1 MIKGSLESLDRDMS
15 ASGTCATCAICK
27 AYIHDYMMRP
37 MRSDDLLFKYVHKK
51 RLQKVIPD
59 FIEIFER
66 FFSRLS
72 DFEFSVAACMIDTD
86 AIASLETDENALRI
100 LAYKSMAKW
109 FKMLDNDYGLAKMLI
124 YENCISKKASELI
137 GFWLSELF
145 IIKEIHMEHSRKAT
159 MFIEVE
165 EDELYR

>member
-1 MIKGSLESLDRDMS
+1 MIKGSLESLDRGMS
-15 ASGTCATCAICK
+15 ASGTCAICHG
-27 AYIHDYMMRP
+27 YIHDYMNRP
-37 MRSDDLLFKYVHKK
+37 MRPDDLLFKIVHHK

-66 FFSRLS
+66 FFGRLS
-72 DFEFSVAACMIDTD
+72 EFEFSVAACMIDTD
-86 AIASLETDENALRI
+86 AIASLEKDENALRI

-124 YENCISKKASELI
+124 YENCITKKANELI

-145 IIKEIHMEHSRKAT
+145 VIKEIHMEHSRKVT